1 MVSVTVQNLVAVA
14 TVPQSGDVSMS
25 PSAPEFVSVA
35 AAGGGGG
42 DCDAG
47 RHR

>member
-14 TVPQSGDVSMS
+14 TVPQSADVSMS
-25 PSAPEFVSVA
+25 PSAPEFVPVA

-42 DCDAG
+42 DGDAG